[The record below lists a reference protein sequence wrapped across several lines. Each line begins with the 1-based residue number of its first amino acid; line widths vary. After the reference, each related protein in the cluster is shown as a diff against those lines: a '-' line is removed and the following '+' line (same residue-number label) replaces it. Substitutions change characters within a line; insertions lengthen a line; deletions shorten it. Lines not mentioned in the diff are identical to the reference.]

1 MKRKS
6 ADITS
11 DKYLVDQ
18 CLNAYEHLLQVKPY
32 LLTKQIPVLS
42 IKLPSNE
49 DALSCYLTFQ
59 TEILKRSKS
68 KGKVAV
74 SLLHNNTI
82 EIREA
87 YESFPLS
94 EHEEWFDMILK
105 RHKDFLNRNAHLA
118 HVK

>member
-6 ADITS
+6 VDITS

-32 LLTKQIPVLS
+32 LPTKQIPVLS
-42 IKLPSNE
+42 VKLPSNE

-59 TEILKRSKS
+59 TELLKRPKS

-82 EIREA
+82 EVRET
-87 YESFPLS
+87 YESFPPDKY
-94 EHEEWFDMILK
+94 EEWLHNILK
-105 RHKDFLNRNAHLA
+105 YKSAC
-118 HVK
+118 VE